1 MFVCLLACLFVFR
14 PLFSSLLEA
23 LPKKT
28 WNLRDDTY
36 ECREAEYIAEVE
48 GSLLHAK
55 GLMIVHLFQYFLRA
69 RTSLR
74 EDKMN
79 QVWVITE
86 HNVRGISCL
95 S

>member
-1 MFVCLLACLFVFR
+1 MFLFR

-55 GLMIVHLFQYFLRA
+55 GQMIVHLFQYFLRA
-69 RTSLR
+69 KTNLR
-74 EDKMN
+74 DDKMKT
-79 QVWVITE
+79 VCILSLTE
-86 HNVRGISCL
+86 HQRGITHPSV
-95 S
+95 